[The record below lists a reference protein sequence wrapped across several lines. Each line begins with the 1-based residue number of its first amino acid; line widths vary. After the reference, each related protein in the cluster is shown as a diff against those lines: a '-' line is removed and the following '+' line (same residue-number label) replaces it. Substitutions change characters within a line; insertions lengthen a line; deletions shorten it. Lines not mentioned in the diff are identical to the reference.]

1 MFGLGTVEMIVLA
14 IVFASVISFLFGR
27 SRSTRIKNLSPC
39 PDCHALV
46 SNRATVCLKCGS
58 PLDMANRLPDRP
70 DSDNPYQ
77 SPHVKR

>member
-1 MFGLGTVEMIVLA
+1 MFGLGKMELIVLPFLIA
-14 IVFASVISFLFGR
+14 GIVLLVRRVMR
-27 SRSTRIKNLSPC
+27 SRHKRNLSPC

-58 PLDMANRLPDRP
+58 PLDMAIQLPDRP
-70 DSDNPYQ
+70 DSGNPYQ